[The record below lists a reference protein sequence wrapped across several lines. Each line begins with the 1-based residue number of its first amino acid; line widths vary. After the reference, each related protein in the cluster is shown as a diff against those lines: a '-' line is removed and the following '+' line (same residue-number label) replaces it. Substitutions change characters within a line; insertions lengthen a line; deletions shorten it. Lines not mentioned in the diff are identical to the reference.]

1 MDRNNKATLP
11 RTAPSTVFKS
21 SAKDLNLLKFEINI
35 PKWLPIQKYYS
46 LLLHKINPIQRIY
59 DAWKP

>member
-21 SAKDLNLLKFEINI
+21 SAKDLNLPSLKLYIQSDFQLKEKIVILLNRST
-35 PKWLPIQKYYS
+35 PKKNS
-46 LLLHKINPIQRIY
+46 MMHE
-59 DAWKP
+59 